1 MNILIQQY
9 RLKKIERLKLILFL
23 SILAVALL
31 ILLKVDNMLLSFLL
45 AFVLKYTLAP
55 LINYAERRNIDRSHA
70 TLLVFV
76 LFFSI
81 IGALIYWALP
91 YISVQLKAFHA
102 ELPRY
107 IEGTRSLIFDI
118 ESRVEEVI
126 NTSVEFNLSAQAESL
141 MVSWTKSLFED
152 LPNFLSKSLTTI
164 LLAPFFAYFLLK
176 DSHSISK
183 KLLDLVPN
191 SFFELALSLQYQI
204 NEQMGQF
211 IRARL
216 LEAFIVGMLVWV
228 GLSIIGFPFSHLLA
242 LFAALTNLI
251 PYIGPIIGAIPALII
266 AMINGAGLLPV
277 IGIYA
282 FAQLID
288 MLFIIPLV
296 VAKIVNLHPI
306 TVVVSI
312 IIGAQL
318 LGIVGMLVSIPAAS
332 MIKVTAQ
339 NVYHHLINFRA

>member
-1 MNILIQQY
+1 MVHIQQS
-9 RLKKIERLKLILFL
+9 RLKRIEILKLIIFL
-23 SILAVALL
+23 GIISAALTV
-31 ILLKVDNMLLSFLL
+31 LLRVENMLLSFLL

-55 LINYAERRNIDRSHA
+55 VVNWAERQGLARSIS
-70 TLLVFV
+70 TLTVFT
-76 LFFSI
+76 LFFVT
-81 IGALIYWALP
+81 IGGLFYWTLP
-91 YISVQLKAFHA
+91 FVSEQITAFQY

-107 IEGTRSLIFDI
+107 IEGTKELIFDI
-118 ESRVEEVI
+118 ESKIEETI
-126 NTSVEFNLSAQAESL
+126 NTSMELNLSAQTETL
-141 MVSWTKSLFED
+141 MVSWTKSIFED
-152 LPNFLSKSLTTI
+152 IPQFLSKSLTTI

-176 DSHSISK
+176 DSRK
-183 KLLDLVPN
+183 VQRALLDIVPN
-191 SFFELALSLQYQI
+191 SFFELVLSLQHQI

-216 LEAFIVGMLVWV
+216 LEAVIVGSIVWF
-228 GLSIIGFPFSHLLA
+228 GLSLINFKFAYILA

-251 PYIGPIIGAIPALII
+251 PYIGPIIGAVPAIII
-266 AMINGAGLLPV
+266 AFINGAPVILV

-296 VAKIVNLHPI
+296 VAKIVNLHPVS
-306 TVVVSI
+306 VVIAI

-318 LGIVGMLVSIPAAS
+318 MGVLGMLVSIPAAS
-332 MIKVTAQ
+332 VLKVTGQ

>member
-1 MNILIQQY
+1 MNILIQQI
-9 RLKKIERLKLILFL
+9 RLKKIERLKLLIFL
-23 SILAVALL
+23 SIIIAGLV
-31 ILLKVDNMLLSFLL
+31 ILLTVENMLLSFLL
-45 AFVLKYTLAP
+45 AFVLKYTLSP
-55 LINYAERRNIDRSHA
+55 LINYSERQGVKRSHA
-70 TLLVFV
+70 TLLVFI
-76 LFFSI
+76 LFFTI
-81 IGALIYWALP
+81 ISAVIYWALP

-118 ESRVEEVI
+118 ESKVEEII
-126 NTSVEFNLSAQAESL
+126 NTSVEFNLSAQAENL
-141 MVSWTKSLFED
+141 MLTWTKSVFED
-152 LPNFLSKSLTTI
+152 LPNFLSKSLTTL

-176 DSHSISK
+176 DSQTISK

-191 SFFELALSLQYQI
+191 SFFELVLSLQHQI

-216 LEAFIVGMLVWV
+216 LEASIVGLIVWA
-228 GLSIIGFPFSHLLA
+228 GLSIIDFPYSHLLA

-251 PYIGPIIGAIPALII
+251 PYIGPIIGAIPAIII
-266 AMINGAGLLPV
+266 AMINGAGLLAV

-296 VAKIVNLHPI
+296 VAKIVDLHPI
-306 TVVVSI
+306 TVVISI

-318 LGIVGMLVSIPAAS
+318 MGVVGMLVSIPAAS
-332 MIKVTAQ
+332 MIKVTIQ
-339 NVYHHLINFRA
+339 SVYHHLINFRA